1 MRNILVLFVLVTFLS
16 SCGEDIDTSKSD
28 YKPTPVTLEMPAVFK
43 DRILPPIIPVDNP
56 LTKEGIAL
64 GKKLFYDPI
73 LSGDGSQ
80 SCAGCHNQANAF
92 AENRRFS
99 IGIDKIQGTRNAMP
113 IFNLAFNYQEKFFW
127 DGRAFDIENQAE
139 GPVENPIEMH
149 NIWDKAVESLQNSKT
164 YPELFRK
171 AFGTDKITKELTV
184 KAIAQFERTIVSA
197 NSKFDRFLLG
207 QEELTFDERMGYQ
220 IFQAEN
226 KGDCFH
232 CHGSIEN
239 PLWTDNSFHNN
250 GMDSVFTDIGL
261 EEVTGNPGDRGRFK
275 TPSLRNLKFSA
286 PYMHDG
292 RFATLDEVINHYSE
306 GLVFSPSIDPLMKS
320 AYKGGVHLTEKE
332 KGQLKAFLLSLSDDS
347 FVTNPEYSR

>member
-1 MRNILVLFVLVTFLS
+1 MKRLLFIIISIVILQ
-16 SCGEDIDTSKSD
+16 SCGDDMPKPVPVYE
-28 YKPTPVTLEMPAVFK
+28 PTPVTLEMPEVFK

-56 LTKEGIAL
+56 LTEEGIAL

-80 SCAGCHNQANAF
+80 ACAACHNQANAF

-99 IGIDKIQGTRNAMP
+99 IGIDRKEGTRNAMP
-113 IFNLAFNYQEKFFW
+113 LFNLAYNYKEKFFW

-149 NIWDKAVESLQNSKT
+149 NTWDKAVESLSKSDV
-164 YPELFRK
+164 YPDLFRK

-184 KAIAQFERTIVSA
+184 KAIAQFERTMISA

-207 QEELTFDERMGYQ
+207 KEDLTFDERIGYQ
-220 IFQAEN
+220 IFLSED

-232 CHGSIEN
+232 CHGSIDN

-261 EEVTGNPGDRGRFK
+261 EEVTGNPADRGRFK

-292 RFATLDEVINHYSE
+292 RFATLDEVIEHYSE

-320 AYKGGVHLTEKE
+320 AYKGGVHLSETEKR
-332 KGQLKAFLLSLSDDS
+332 QLKAFLLSLSDDS
-347 FVTNPEYSR
+347 FITNAEYSR

>member
-1 MRNILVLFVLVTFLS
+1 MRKILFLFILGLFFV
-16 SCGEDIDTSKSD
+16 SCGNDMSTDETI
-28 YKPTPVTLEMPAVFK
+28 YKPTPVTLEMPEIFK
-43 DRILPPIIPVDNP
+43 DKILPPLIPVDNP
-56 LTKEGIAL
+56 LTEEGIAL
-64 GKKLFYDPI
+64 GKKLFFDPI

-80 SCAGCHNQANAF
+80 SCTGCHNQANAF

-99 IGIDKIQGTRNAMP
+99 IGIDKKEGTRNAMP
-113 IFNLAFNYQEKFFW
+113 IFNLAYNYREKFFW

-149 NIWDKAVESLQNSKT
+149 NSWKKAVESLKGSEEYLT
-164 YPELFRK
+164 LFKK
-171 AFGTDKITKELTV
+171 AFGTDIITKELTV

-197 NSKFDRFLLG
+197 NSKFDRYLLG
-207 QEELTFDERMGYQ
+207 KEELTFDERMGYT
-220 IFQAEN
+220 IFVSEE

-250 GMDSVFTDIGL
+250 GLDSVIVDIGL
-261 EEVTGNPGDRGRFK
+261 EEVTGNPGDRGKFK

-292 RFATLDEVINHYSE
+292 RFATLDEVIAHYSE
-306 GLVFSPSIDPLMKS
+306 GLVFSKSIDPLMKS
-320 AYKGGVHLTEKE
+320 AYKGGVHLTSKE
-332 KGQLKAFLLSLSDDS
+332 KSQLKAFLLALSDDS
-347 FVTNPEYSR
+347 FVTNSEYGK